1 MSLGNPPKR
10 NPPLSFMELMA
21 LERVGDIPPS
31 NNVEAEKVEHFQS
44 IAPPYAPGIANVA
57 FGGHVYA
64 QSAYAASQTVSKG
77 FVLHVSFSNACWCN
91 GNGTI
96 EFLRRV

>member
-1 MSLGNPPKR
+1 MSSGKLPR
-10 NPPLSFMELMA
+10 RTQLSFVELMA

-44 IAPPYAPGIANVA
+44 IARPYAPGISNAA

-77 FVLHVSFSNACWCN
+77 FVLHVSIFFF
-91 GNGTI
+91 
-96 EFLRRV
+96 ERLLL